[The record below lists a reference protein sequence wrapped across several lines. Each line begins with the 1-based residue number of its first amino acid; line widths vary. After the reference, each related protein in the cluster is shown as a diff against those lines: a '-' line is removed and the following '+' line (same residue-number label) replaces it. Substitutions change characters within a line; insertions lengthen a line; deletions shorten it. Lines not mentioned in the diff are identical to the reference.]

1 MARVIAGI
9 YEIQEQIGAG
19 GGGIVYLGRHI
30 RLNKQIVLKA
40 DKRNLNTKPE
50 VLRREV
56 DMLKGLS
63 HTYIPQVYDF
73 VQEDGVVYTVMDFID
88 GESLD
93 HLLKRGERLTQPQ
106 VILWACELLQALEYL
121 HSQPPYGIL
130 HGDIKPANIMQRP
143 NGDICLIDYN
153 IALALG
159 EDGAVRAGFSRG
171 YASPEHYGIEYAGK
185 SGNETKQSTEA
196 GRNENHTEEI
206 KKQEKSYQTEKRES
220 LEALPE
226 SLEATE
232 TLEEA
237 AKEDLTERLQTVA
250 LPEPLDPTEN
260 LETAMFAQPFE
271 PTEALEGVRD
281 EDLTEN
287 LETIVLSEASGATK
301 MLETAAVPEATE
313 VLETMVL
320 PEATEVLETMVLPE
334 ATEVLETMVLPEATE
349 VLETVVLPEATEVL
363 ETMVLPE
370 ATENLETAMLQVS
383 AEPTEVLETV
393 ALSGQPDTISGVL
406 AAESLEAAEKKGREE
421 DKTEEKKGSISSGST
436 GSRSGVMLDVR
447 SDIYSL
453 GATLYHLLSG
463 RRPAQDAREVEP
475 LGPEICSPQISRI
488 LQKSMAVSPDMRY
501 QTAGEMLEA
510 FRLLHIRDERVVR
523 RRKRARITA
532 ALLSVVFLS
541 GGGSTFTG
549 MKRMEQTQESLT
561 LAEYSANRLAEGNVS
576 GAIELALQA
585 IPEGSSILEA
595 PVTAQAR
602 KALTDALGV
611 YDLSDSFKSLD
622 AIELPSAPFTIVVS
636 PDNSCF
642 AAVYQYETAIF
653 DMESREQ
660 IAVLPMQPSA
670 LAEVVFA
677 DKTHIIY
684 AGEQGVTAY
693 DLEKKEPLWQGEV
706 ATTLAISGDGTTV
719 AAVNRDEAYA
729 AIYRVSDGEKLTE
742 CSFGGQHME
751 VAVNDIFAN
760 PHNRI
765 FSLNE
770 KGDMLAV
777 SFAGGGLQ
785 IFDLARPDEDLIIF
799 EENDEAGYDHY
810 EGGFCGRY
818 FAFAADKSDE
828 SLFGLVDTEEGVYV
842 GGYDS
847 KDNFFLKTD
856 AKGIYLANGNLL
868 VKFDPETLE
877 EMELAYTNE
886 KNITGFAIGEEYVL
900 TTADDNTF
908 SFYDGGANL
917 VLTETNPET
926 YDFAVLAGEYA
937 VLAGRNGPSV
947 RLMKKKGH
955 EEARLASYD
964 ARYLH
969 DEARIS
975 QDKKTSMLFK
985 YEDFRI
991 YDRDGQMVAQMDL
1004 PDPEYIYDQ
1013 QFRRTEEDSWLEVI
1027 WYDGT
1032 VRNYSATDGSLIKE
1046 EKKEPPSK
1054 DLEEEFYTDR
1064 YRIVSTLHGAPEVY
1078 DQKTNKKIAELEEDA
1093 YLTYVTQTE
1102 EYIITEYVSA
1112 AGERYGLLLDDRLQ
1126 TVAYLPMLC
1135 DIMDGMLVFDYGSG
1149 DLRQCRLYSLQE
1161 LTALGELYLQQT
1173 K

>member
-19 GGGIVYLGRHI
+19 GGGIVYLGRHT

-93 HLLKRGERLTQPQ
+93 HLLKRGDRLTQPQ

-130 HGDIKPANIMQRP
+130 HGDIKPANIMLRP

-159 EDGAVRAGFSRG
+159 EDGAVRVGFSRG
-171 YASPEHYGIEYAGK
+171 YASPEHYGIEYTGK
-185 SGNETKQSTEA
+185 TGNSTRQDTESGGSGNRTGETKK
-196 GRNENHTEEI
+196 EEKPPLAEPPEGLKI
-206 KKQEKSYQTEKRES
+206 R
-220 LEALPE
+220 PE
-226 SLEATE
+226 SFAATE
-232 TLEEA
+232 TSREDAREDATEKLETMA
-237 AKEDLTERLQTVA
+237 LLDATEK
-250 LPEPLDPTEN
+250 
-260 LETAMFAQPFE
+260 LETAMLGQQFA
-271 PTEALEGVRD
+271 PTEALEEVRGGD
-281 EDLTEN
+281 MTEDLA
-287 LETIVLSEASGATK
+287 TIALPEASGA
-301 MLETAAVPEATE
+301 AAK
-313 VLETMVL
+313 LS
-320 PEATEVLETMVLPE
+320 
-334 ATEVLETMVLPEATE
+334 
-349 VLETVVLPEATEVL
+349 ETVMLPDA
-363 ETMVLPE
+363 
-370 ATENLETAMLQVS
+370 
-383 AEPTEVLETV
+383 TEVLETV
-393 ALSGQPDTISGVL
+393 ALPDATEVL
-406 AAESLEAAEKKGREE
+406 ETVALPDAMEIPETGIMPNQSDAIAGSFAVANPEEAEKKGREE
-421 DKTEEKKGSISSGST
+421 EKAEEKKGSVSSGST
-436 GSRSGVMLDVR
+436 SSRSGVMLDVR

-532 ALLSVVFLS
+532 ALLSVIFLS
-541 GGGSTFTG
+541 GGGSTFIG
-549 MKRMEQTQESLT
+549 MKRMEQTQQALA
-561 LAEYSANRLAEGNVS
+561 LAEYSANSLAEGNVS

-585 IPEGSSILEA
+585 IPEGKSILEA

-602 KALTDALGV
+602 KALTDALNV
-611 YDLSDSFKSLD
+611 YDLSDSFQSLD
-622 AIELPSAPFTIVVS
+622 ALELPSAPFTIAVS

-642 AAVYQYETAIF
+642 AAVYQYETAVF
-653 DMESREQ
+653 DMESGER
-660 IAVLPMQPSA
+660 IAVLPVQPSA
-670 LAEVVFA
+670 LSEVVFA
-677 DKTHIIY
+677 DSTHIIY
-684 AGEQGVTAY
+684 AGDQGVAAY
-693 DLEKKEPLWQGEV
+693 DLKTEEQLWQGAV
-706 ATTLAISGDGTTV
+706 ATTLAISGDGTTL
-719 AAVNRDEAYA
+719 AAVNRDEEHAV
-729 AIYRVSDGEKLTE
+729 IYRVSDGEKLTE

-751 VAVNDIFAN
+751 VAANDIFAN

-765 FSLNE
+765 FALNE

-785 IFDLARPDEDLIIF
+785 IFDLAQPEEDLIIF

-818 FAFAADKSDE
+818 FAFAADKSDA
-828 SLFGLVDTEEGVYV
+828 SLFGLVDTKDGVYV

-900 TTADDNTF
+900 ATTDDNTLA
-908 SFYDGGANL
+908 FYDSGANL
-917 VLTETNPET
+917 VLSETSPET
-926 YDFAVLAGEYA
+926 YDFTALAGEYA

-947 RLMKKKGH
+947 RLMKKMSH
-955 EEARLASYD
+955 EEARIASYD
-964 ARYLH
+964 PRYLH

-975 QDKKTSMLFK
+975 RDKQTTMLFK

-991 YDRDGQMVAQMDL
+991 YDRDGQMVAQVEL
-1004 PDPEYIYDQ
+1004 PDSQYIYDQ
-1013 QFRRTEEDSWLEVI
+1013 QFRRTEDNSWLEVI

-1032 VRNYSATDGSLIKE
+1032 VRNYSAADGSLIKE
-1046 EKKEPPSK
+1046 EQKEPPSK
-1054 DLEEEFYTDR
+1054 DLEEEFYTDH

-1093 YLTYVTQTE
+1093 YLTYVTQAG

-1112 AGERYGLLLDDRLQ
+1112 AGERYGLLLDDTLE
-1126 TVAYLPMLC
+1126 TLAYLPMLC
-1135 DIMDGMLVFDYGSG
+1135 DIVDGMLVFDYGSG

-1161 LTALGELYLQQT
+1161 LTALGESYLQQT

>member
-19 GGGIVYLGRHI
+19 GGGIVYLGRHT

-93 HLLKRGERLTQPQ
+93 HLLKRGDRLTQPQ

-130 HGDIKPANIMQRP
+130 HGDIKPANIMLRP

-171 YASPEHYGIEYAGK
+171 YASPEHYGIEYTGK
-185 SGNETKQSTEA
+185 TGNSTRQDTESGGSGNRTGETKK
-196 GRNENHTEEI
+196 EEKPPLAEPPEGLKI
-206 KKQEKSYQTEKRES
+206 R
-220 LEALPE
+220 PE
-226 SLEATE
+226 SFAATE
-232 TLEEA
+232 TSREDAREDATEKLETMA
-237 AKEDLTERLQTVA
+237 LLDATEK
-250 LPEPLDPTEN
+250 
-260 LETAMFAQPFE
+260 LETAMLGQQFA
-271 PTEALEGVRD
+271 PTEALEEVRGGD
-281 EDLTEN
+281 MTEDLA
-287 LETIVLSEASGATK
+287 TIALPEASGA
-301 MLETAAVPEATE
+301 AAK
-313 VLETMVL
+313 LS
-320 PEATEVLETMVLPE
+320 
-334 ATEVLETMVLPEATE
+334 
-349 VLETVVLPEATEVL
+349 ETVMLPDA
-363 ETMVLPE
+363 
-370 ATENLETAMLQVS
+370 
-383 AEPTEVLETV
+383 TEVLETV
-393 ALSGQPDTISGVL
+393 ALPDATEVL
-406 AAESLEAAEKKGREE
+406 ERVALPDATEVLERVALPDATEVLETVALPDATEVLETVALPDATEVLETVALPDAMEIPETGIMPNQSDAIAGSFAVANPEEAEKKGREE
-421 DKTEEKKGSISSGST
+421 EKAEEKKGSVSSGST
-436 GSRSGVMLDVR
+436 SSRSGVMLDVR

-532 ALLSVVFLS
+532 ALLSVIFLS
-541 GGGSTFTG
+541 GGGSTFIG
-549 MKRMEQTQESLT
+549 MKRMEQTQQALA
-561 LAEYSANRLAEGNVS
+561 LAEYSANSLAEGNVS

-585 IPEGSSILEA
+585 IPEGKSILEA

-602 KALTDALGV
+602 KALTDALNV
-611 YDLSDSFKSLD
+611 YDLSDSFQSLD
-622 AIELPSAPFTIVVS
+622 ALELPSAPFTIAVS

-642 AAVYQYETAIF
+642 AAVYQYETAVF
-653 DMESREQ
+653 DMESGER
-660 IAVLPMQPSA
+660 IAVLPVQPSA
-670 LAEVVFA
+670 LSEVVFA
-677 DKTHIIY
+677 DSTHIIY
-684 AGEQGVTAY
+684 AGDQGVAAY
-693 DLEKKEPLWQGEV
+693 DLKTEEQLWQGAV
-706 ATTLAISGDGTTV
+706 ATTLAISGDGTTL
-719 AAVNRDEAYA
+719 AAVNRDEEHAV
-729 AIYRVSDGEKLTE
+729 IYRVSDGEKLTE

-751 VAVNDIFAN
+751 VAANDIFAN

-765 FSLNE
+765 FALNE

-785 IFDLARPDEDLIIF
+785 IFDLAQPEEDLIIF

-818 FAFAADKSDE
+818 FAFAADKSDA
-828 SLFGLVDTEEGVYV
+828 SLFGLVDTKDGVYV

-900 TTADDNTF
+900 ATTDDNTLA
-908 SFYDGGANL
+908 FYDSGANL
-917 VLTETNPET
+917 VLSETSPET
-926 YDFAVLAGEYA
+926 YDFTALAGEYA

-947 RLMKKKGH
+947 RLMKKMSH
-955 EEARLASYD
+955 EEARIASYD
-964 ARYLH
+964 PRYLH

-975 QDKKTSMLFK
+975 RDKQTTMLFK

-991 YDRDGQMVAQMDL
+991 YDRDGQMVAQVEL
-1004 PDPEYIYDQ
+1004 PDSQYIYDQ
-1013 QFRRTEEDSWLEVI
+1013 QFRRTEDNSWLEVI

-1032 VRNYSATDGSLIKE
+1032 VRNYSAADGSLIKE
-1046 EKKEPPSK
+1046 EQKEPPSK
-1054 DLEEEFYTDR
+1054 DLEEEFYTDH

-1093 YLTYVTQTE
+1093 YLTYVTQAG

-1112 AGERYGLLLDDRLQ
+1112 AGERYGLLLDDTLE
-1126 TVAYLPMLC
+1126 TLAYLPMLC
-1135 DIMDGMLVFDYGSG
+1135 DIVDGMLVFDYGSG

-1161 LTALGELYLQQT
+1161 LTALGESYLQQT